1 MARTAPKKAPRNSSS
16 RRAPVRAPVPGPAD
30 PVTTRTAALAAAL
43 QARRD
48 DVAARL
54 KSGLATVRDVEG
66 PQVRAGALDDLD
78 ASADDLQR
86 EIAFATMQAQGEIL
100 QRIDEAL
107 RRLAQGQYGRC
118 RECGDEIAEARLAA
132 LPFAVRCVDC
142 ERRREGGPRSRPGGA
157 SRAEPGSHER
167 A

>member
-1 MARTAPKKAPRNSSS
+1 MARTAPKKAPRTSRS
-16 RRAPVRAPVPGPAD
+16 RRAPASAPVDAA
-30 PVTTRTAALAAAL
+30 TTRTDALAAAL
-43 QARRD
+43 QARRNE
-48 DVAARL
+48 VAARL
-54 KSGLATVRDVEG
+54 KSGLATVRDAEG
-66 PQVRAGALDDLD
+66 PAVRAGALDDLD

-118 RECGDEIAEARLAA
+118 RECGDDIAEARLAA

-142 ERRREGGPRSRPGGA
+142 ERRREGGSRARPGVAG
-157 SRAEPGSHER
+157 RGEPGPHER

>member
-1 MARTAPKKAPRNSSS
+1 VSAPAAVGN
-16 RRAPVRAPVPGPAD
+16 
-30 PVTTRTAALAAAL
+30 TRTDVLAAAL

-48 DVAARL
+48 EVAARL
-54 KSGLATVRDVEG
+54 KSGLATVRDAEG
-66 PQVRAGALDDLD
+66 PAVRGGALDDLD

-142 ERRREGGPRSRPGGA
+142 ERRREGGPRSRPGAAG
-157 SRAEPGSHER
+157 RGEPGPHAR

>member
-1 MARTAPKKAPRNSSS
+1 MARTAPKKAPRTSRS
-16 RRAPVRAPVPGPAD
+16 RRAPAHAAVPPPAD
-30 PVTTRTAALAAAL
+30 AAMTRTEALAAAL
-43 QARRD
+43 QARRTE
-48 DVAARL
+48 VAARL
-54 KSGLATVRDVEG
+54 KSGLANVRDAEG
-66 PQVRAGALDDLD
+66 PAVRAGALDDLD

-118 RECGDEIAEARLAA
+118 RECGDDISEARLAA

-142 ERRREGGPRSRPGGA
+142 ERRREGGSRSRPGAAG
-157 SRAEPGSHER
+157 RGEPGLHDR

>member
-1 MARTAPKKAPRNSSS
+1 MARTAPKKVPRNSSS
-16 RRAPVRAPVPGPAD
+16 RREPARAPVPAPAD
-30 PVTTRTAALAAAL
+30 PLTTRTAALTAAL

-54 KSGLATVRDVEG
+54 RSGLASVREG
-66 PQVRAGALDDLD
+66 EVPAAHAGLPDDLD

-142 ERRREGGPRSRPGGA
+142 ERQREGAPRSRPGGA
-157 SRAEPGSHER
+157 SRGVPGPHER

>member
-1 MARTAPKKAPRNSSS
+1 MPRATTQKPRRRRSTPRPAPPPADT
-16 RRAPVRAPVPGPAD
+16 RRAD
-30 PVTTRTAALAAAL
+30 ALAAAL
-43 QARRD
+43 HARRD
-48 DVAARL
+48 EVAARL
-54 KSGLATVRDVEG
+54 RSGLTAVREGEG
-66 PQVRAGALDDLD
+66 PQARAGLPDDLD

-118 RECGDEIAEARLAA
+118 RECGDEIAEARLTA

-142 ERRREGGPRSRPGGA
+142 ERQREIGSAPRAAGA
-157 SRAEPGSHER
+157 ARGAPGSLER

>member
-1 MARTAPKKAPRNSSS
+1 MARTAPKKAPQRTRS
-16 RRAPVRAPVPGPAD
+16 RRTPAPVPLLAPAD
-30 PVTTRTAALAAAL
+30 AAMTRTEALAAAL
-43 QARRD
+43 QARRTE
-48 DVAARL
+48 VAARL
-54 KSGLATVRDVEG
+54 KSGLATVRDAEG
-66 PQVRAGALDDLD
+66 PAVRAGALDDLD

-142 ERRREGGPRSRPGGA
+142 ERRREGGSRVRPGAAG
-157 SRAEPGSHER
+157 RGEPGPHDR

>member
-1 MARTAPKKAPRNSSS
+1 MPRATTPKPGRRTS
-16 RRAPVRAPVPGPAD
+16 
-30 PVTTRTAALAAAL
+30 TTRPAPSTKDTRRTETLAAAL
-43 QARRD
+43 HARRD
-48 DVAARL
+48 EVAARL
-54 KSGLATVRDVEG
+54 RSGLASVREGEG
-66 PQVRAGALDDLD
+66 PQARAGLPDDLD

-118 RECGDEIAEARLAA
+118 RECGDEIAEARLTA

-142 ERRREGGPRSRPGGA
+142 ERQREIGSAPRAAGA
-157 SRAEPGSHER
+157 ARGAPGSLER

>member
-1 MARTAPKKAPRNSSS
+1 MARTAPKKAPRTSRS
-16 RRAPVRAPVPGPAD
+16 RRAPAQAPVPAPAD
-30 PVTTRTAALAAAL
+30 AATTRTDALAAAL
-43 QARRD
+43 QARRNE
-48 DVAARL
+48 VAARL
-54 KSGLATVRDVEG
+54 KSGLATVRDAEG
-66 PQVRAGALDDLD
+66 PAVRAGALDDLD

-118 RECGDEIAEARLAA
+118 RECGDDIAEARLAA

-142 ERRREGGPRSRPGGA
+142 ERRREGGSRARPGAAG
-157 SRAEPGSHER
+157 RGEPGPHER